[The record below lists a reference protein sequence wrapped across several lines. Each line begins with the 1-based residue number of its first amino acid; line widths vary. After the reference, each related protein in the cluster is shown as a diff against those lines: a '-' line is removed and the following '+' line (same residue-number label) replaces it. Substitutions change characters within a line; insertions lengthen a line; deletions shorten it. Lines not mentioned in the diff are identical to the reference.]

1 VSGGSSVGDRCGWRG
16 AGVMNGSDEGG
27 REGGGQG

>member
-1 VSGGSSVGDRCGWRG
+1 VSGGSSVGDRCGWRW
-16 AGVMNGSDEGG
+16 AGVMNDSDEGG